1 MAEAPSIA
9 VAADGLWVAVPV
21 NGETPSEYG
30 PAVVAELGEAVP
42 ADSREPLAQDLTM
55 FAGRAR
61 DSGAIFAAVMLAD
74 DADTVLAY
82 TECRPFDAT
91 AADLPAD
98 TQRLADALDATTIEP
113 PGWQRITTADLPAG
127 PAVRVHI
134 LDAGHGQDGL
144 AEDLLPVV
152 ESVTHLV
159 PETTAGPGVALV
171 TTWPALLAA
180 DELVAEADRLAA
192 TLAIMK

>member
-9 VAADGLWVAVPV
+9 VTTDGLWVALPV
-21 NGETPSEYG
+21 DGETPTEYG
-30 PAVVAELGEAVP
+30 PAVVAELGETVP
-42 ADSREPLAQDLTM
+42 ADSREPLAEDLTL

-74 DADTVLAY
+74 GADTVLAY
-82 TECRPFDAT
+82 TECRPFDAA

-98 TQRLADALDATTIEP
+98 AGLLASALDSATVDP
-113 PGWQRITTADLPAG
+113 PGWQRVSTAELPAG
-127 PAVRVHI
+127 SAVRVHV
-134 LDAGHGQDGL
+134 LDAGP
-144 AEDLLPVV
+144 AEEAPEDDLPVI

-192 TLAIMK
+192 TLAVTH